1 MTAKRSP
8 TKVDPELTTQLD
20 AADPDDAPVQAV
32 VYLRSGSKGGPAA
45 VSKRADQV
53 IASATTKAGTEPSR
67 VNVMRYLGTV
77 AIEAPASFVRALLAE
92 DDIESALAN
101 VHPGDDDP
109 GLGRPSKTSAGS
121 PAPEASAPEAS
132 ASEASAS
139 EPPAE
144 SATTASATTE
154 PPAGSATT
162 ASATTDPPAGASK
175 RTSSARKSS
184 TR

>member
-8 TKVDPELTTQLD
+8 TKIDPELTTQLD

-32 VYLRSGSKGGPAA
+32 VYLRSGSKGGPSA

-77 AIEAPASFVRALLAE
+77 AIEAPASFVRALLDE

-101 VHPGDDDP
+101 VHPGDDP
-109 GLGRPSKTSAGS
+109 GLGRPSAAAVSPGES
-121 PAPEASAPEAS
+121 PAPDPPAAQSKRKASAP
-132 ASEASAS
+132 
-139 EPPAE
+139 
-144 SATTASATTE
+144 
-154 PPAGSATT
+154 
-162 ASATTDPPAGASK
+162 K
-175 RTSSARKSS
+175 SSARKPS

>member
-20 AADPDDAPVQAV
+20 AADPEDAPVQAV

-77 AIEAPASFVRALLAE
+77 AIEAPASFVRALLDE

-109 GLGRPSKTSAGS
+109 GLGRPTAESEAAAESPASGS
-121 PAPEASAPEAS
+121 PVAKSS
-132 ASEASAS
+132 ASESSA
-139 EPPAE
+139 P
-144 SATTASATTE
+144 
-154 PPAGSATT
+154 
-162 ASATTDPPAGASK
+162 DPPAPRSPTTKA
-175 RTSSARKSS
+175 SARKSS